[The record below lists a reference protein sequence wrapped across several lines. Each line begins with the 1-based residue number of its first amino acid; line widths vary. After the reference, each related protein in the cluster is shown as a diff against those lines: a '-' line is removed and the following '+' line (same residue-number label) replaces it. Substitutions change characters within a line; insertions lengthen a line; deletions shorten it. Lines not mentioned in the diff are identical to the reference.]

1 MEIEDI
7 YNKTISDMENEKK
20 ENLIITDEYKSE
32 HLLNKEIIGK
42 NFITED
48 DKLKQILTLVEKIK
62 FPFYNLNYTGI
73 DYYKDK
79 YIYLLSAV
87 ICNKKRI
94 YPDSIKWELDP
105 SIMETKKRLFGNS
118 VTNYG
123 LDNNYYLCYK
133 YTKEEK
139 KLELSN
145 RRGDNRHI

>member
-94 YPDSIKWELDP
+94 YPDSIK
-105 SIMETKKRLFGNS
+105 
-118 VTNYG
+118 
-123 LDNNYYLCYK
+123 
-133 YTKEEK
+133 
-139 KLELSN
+139 
-145 RRGDNRHI
+145 

>member
-73 DYYKDK
+73 DYYKDNIF
-79 YIYLLSAV
+79 IYYQLLYA
-87 ICNKKRI
+87 IKKEFI
-94 YPDSIKWELDP
+94 QIS
-105 SIMETKKRLFGNS
+105 
-118 VTNYG
+118 
-123 LDNNYYLCYK
+123 
-133 YTKEEK
+133 
-139 KLELSN
+139 
-145 RRGDNRHI
+145 